1 MRRHDKI
8 KNIQKANLII
18 ENLYLTNKNPSLNES
33 IDNGSFI
40 LYHRTNKNPLDFN
53 KGFKSSQYGGKYGT
67 GLYTF
72 YDLDSATNEFN
83 AEKYGKYLLEISVQ
97 NNGKFLILDPDLL
110 KKVYG
115 SDISLIEQLK
125 KIFGG
130 KFNKFYQQNKK
141 NIDEILGVSDKMGE
155 ESYEGSGSTNSTDI
169 LGELAFR
176 CKGFFEECDGAA
188 VLDNL
193 GKVFV
198 LYETNLI
205 NPIRYS
211 EDNGK
216 TWISIKNKSSY
227 NIGKDNRS
235 GEDKLSNQKFSGIKI

>member
-1 MRRHDKI
+1 MNSNSKEMKR
-8 KNIQKANLII
+8 II
-18 ENLYLTNKNPSLNES
+18 DAFKKPLRLNES
-33 IDNGSFI
+33 IDSGSLI
-40 LYHRTNKNPLDFN
+40 LYHRTDKNPIDFN

-83 AEKYGKYLLEISVQ
+83 TEKYGKYLLEISVQ
-97 NNGKFLILDPDLL
+97 NNGKFLFLDPDLL

-115 SDISLIEQLK
+115 SNISLIEQLK
-125 KIFGG
+125 RIFGG
-130 KFNKFYQQNKK
+130 EFNNFYQQNKET
-141 NIDEILGVSDKMGE
+141 IDELIGVSDKMGE
-155 ESYEGSGSTNSTDI
+155 EPYEGARGTNSSNI
-169 LGELAFR
+169 LGGLVFR
-176 CKGFFEECDGAA
+176 CKGFFKKCDGAA
-188 VLDNL
+188 ILDDL

-216 TWISIKNKSSY
+216 TWTSIKNKSSY

-235 GEDKLSNQKFSGIKI
+235 GEDKLSNQQSSGIEI

>member
-1 MRRHDKI
+1 MRKI
-8 KNIQKANLII
+8 NRVRNWKQF
-18 ENLYLTNKNPSLNES
+18 LTES
-33 IDNGSFI
+33 IDSGSLI
-40 LYHRTNKNPLDFN
+40 IYHRTDKNPMDFN

-67 GLYTF
+67 GLYSF
-72 YDLDSATNEFN
+72 YDLDSATNKFN
-83 AEKYGKYLLEISVQ
+83 TEKYGKYLLEISVQ

-115 SDISLIEQLK
+115 SNISLMEQLK
-125 KIFGG
+125 RIFGG
-130 KFNKFYQQNKK
+130 KFNKFYQQNKEI
-141 NIDEILGVSDKMGE
+141 IDELIGVSDKMGDE
-155 ESYEGSGSTNSTDI
+155 AYKGAGRTNSSDT
-169 LGELAFR
+169 LGGLVFG

-188 VLDNL
+188 ILDNL

-235 GEDKLSNQKFSGIKI
+235 GEDKLSNQKFSGIE